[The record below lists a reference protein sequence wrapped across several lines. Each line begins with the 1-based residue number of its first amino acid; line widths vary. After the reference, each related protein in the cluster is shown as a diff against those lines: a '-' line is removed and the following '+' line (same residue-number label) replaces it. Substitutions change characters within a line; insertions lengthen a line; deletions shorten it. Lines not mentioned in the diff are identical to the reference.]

1 MDKPLFRI
9 DFQDPLGKLPF
20 DVRREGPVKERQEE
34 VFVRKRFAKPF
45 SFHGHFFLR
54 DPQEVIEKGGDIL
67 VLPLAFEEPLQSPMK
82 FFVASDSHA
91 PIIKGGGREV
101 STFSETEEMRRG
113 ISIVFFLAKDK
124 ACRIIESRKEILLMN
139 KKKLVL
145 LLTPFLLISCG
156 EDKQKLIPEGEEV
169 PVATAKA
176 AYATACEAMKNQ
188 KAISVNVRNGHL
200 SSKSNLSIDYVPSGS
215 EDPIVATSLSTV
227 FELSISNLN
236 LSLALPT
243 DEEGTSK
250 GHLKASADYVY
261 KLSAEA
267 QGSSSSLDYSGSLNF
282 AAYLD
287 EDALYVDSTGLS
299 SLPGLSSEAG
309 TKFKLTFEKGTNILD
324 SVDFSSMFE
333 ALKKNF
339 GEKGEEKAILGKNGD
354 YSLVYQAD
362 PVSFAKNSFV
372 GSSDDLQIS
381 VDSFVCGD
389 GAFLDL
395 VLTFGEKGITRL
407 GYESSLNAKASVSA
421 SASASSVLLSA
432 EVSNSAYL
440 VADFAYD
447 ESVEVESVPNPSEF
461 QEQKDLLG

>member
-1 MDKPLFRI
+1 
-9 DFQDPLGKLPF
+9 
-20 DVRREGPVKERQEE
+20 
-34 VFVRKRFAKPF
+34 
-45 SFHGHFFLR
+45 
-54 DPQEVIEKGGDIL
+54 
-67 VLPLAFEEPLQSPMK
+67 
-82 FFVASDSHA
+82 
-91 PIIKGGGREV
+91 
-101 STFSETEEMRRG
+101 
-113 ISIVFFLAKDK
+113 
-124 ACRIIESRKEILLMN
+124 MN

-188 KAISVNVRNGHL
+188 KAISVNVKNGHL

-215 EDPIVATSLSTV
+215 EDPIGATSVSTV

-236 LSLALPT
+236 LSLALAT

-250 GHLKASADYVY
+250 GHLKASADCVF
-261 KLSAEA
+261 KLSADN
-267 QGSSSSLDYSGSLNF
+267 QGSSSNLDYSGSLNF

-287 EDALYVDSTGLS
+287 KDALYVDSTGLS
-299 SLPGLSSEAG
+299 SLPGQSSVAG
-309 TKFKLTFEKGTNILD
+309 TKFKVTIEKGTNILD

-333 ALKKNF
+333 ELKKGL
-339 GEKGEEKAILGKNGD
+339 GEKGEEKAVLGENGD

-362 PVSFAKNSFV
+362 PVSFAKKTIV
-372 GSSDDLQIS
+372 GSSGDFGIS
-381 VDSFVCGD
+381 IDSFVCSD
-389 GAFLDL
+389 GAFLDF
-395 VLTFGEKGITRL
+395 VLTFGEKGITRF
-407 GYESSLNAKASVSA
+407 GYESSLSAKASVSA
-421 SASASSVLLSA
+421 SAAEWSVLTSA

>member
-1 MDKPLFRI
+1 
-9 DFQDPLGKLPF
+9 
-20 DVRREGPVKERQEE
+20 
-34 VFVRKRFAKPF
+34 
-45 SFHGHFFLR
+45 
-54 DPQEVIEKGGDIL
+54 
-67 VLPLAFEEPLQSPMK
+67 
-82 FFVASDSHA
+82 
-91 PIIKGGGREV
+91 
-101 STFSETEEMRRG
+101 
-113 ISIVFFLAKDK
+113 
-124 ACRIIESRKEILLMN
+124 MN

-188 KAISVNVRNGHL
+188 KAISINVKNGHL

-215 EDPIVATSLSTV
+215 EDSIGATSVSTV
-227 FELSISNLN
+227 FELSISNIS
-236 LSLALPT
+236 LSLALAT
-243 DEEGTSK
+243 DEDGASK
-250 GHLKASADYVY
+250 GHLRASADCVF
-261 KLSAEA
+261 KSSADN
-267 QGSSSSLDYSGSLNF
+267 QGSSSNLDYSGSLNF

-287 EDALYVDSTGLS
+287 KDALYVDSTGLS
-299 SLPGLSSEAG
+299 FLPGQSSVAG
-309 TKFKLTFEKGTNILD
+309 TKFKVTIEKGTNILD

-333 ALKKNF
+333 ELKKGL
-339 GEKGEEKAILGKNGD
+339 GEKGEEKAVLGKNGD

-362 PVSFAKNSFV
+362 PVSFAKNSIV
-372 GSSDDLQIS
+372 GSSGDFGIS
-381 VDSFVCGD
+381 VDSFVCSD
-389 GAFLDL
+389 GAFLDF

-407 GYESSLNAKASVSA
+407 GYESSLSAKASVSA
-421 SASASSVLLSA
+421 SAAEWSILTSA

>member
-1 MDKPLFRI
+1 M
-9 DFQDPLGKLPF
+9 
-20 DVRREGPVKERQEE
+20 
-34 VFVRKRFAKPF
+34 
-45 SFHGHFFLR
+45 
-54 DPQEVIEKGGDIL
+54 
-67 VLPLAFEEPLQSPMK
+67 
-82 FFVASDSHA
+82 
-91 PIIKGGGREV
+91 
-101 STFSETEEMRRG
+101 
-113 ISIVFFLAKDK
+113 
-124 ACRIIESRKEILLMN
+124 ESRKEILLMN

-200 SSKSNLSIDYVPSGS
+200 SSKSSLSIDYVPSGS
-215 EDPIVATSLSTV
+215 EDPIGATSLSTV

-236 LSLALPT
+236 LSLALVT

-309 TKFKLTFEKGTNILD
+309 TKFKVTFEKGTNILD

-333 ALKKNF
+333 ALKKNL

-421 SASASSVLLSA
+421 SASSSSVLLSA